1 MRFAF
6 FLWLLVLGAAAD
18 ERLPRLYLL
27 GDSTVHND
35 NKGYAGWGDVMTR
48 WFDPQR
54 IVVVN
59 CAAGGRSSRSFL
71 REGLWEPVKEKLQ
84 PGDFVL
90 IQFGH
95 NDAGEV
101 KDGDGMASLNGIGG
115 STKEVE
121 GPKGRETVRT
131 YGAYLSTFIADAK
144 ARHATPIVCSPVP
157 QNRWKDDR
165 VVRVRETYGRWAK
178 KAAAANGAAFVDLN
192 EIAAWKYESVGRQKV
207 FGYYTPADP
216 IHTTPEGARAHAEC
230 VVAGLRKLSDD
241 PFAPYLRKPG

>member
-1 MRFAF
+1 MRIAF
-6 FLWLLVLGAAAD
+6 FLWLLVLGAVAE
-18 ERLPRLYLL
+18 ERVPRLYLV

-35 NKGYAGWGDVMTR
+35 TKGYAGWGDVLPQ
-48 WFDPQR
+48 WFDSER

-101 KDGDGMASLNGIGG
+101 KDGTSTASLNGIG
-115 STKEVE
+115 SATKEVE

-131 YGAYLSTFIADAK
+131 YGSYLSTFIIDVK
-144 ARHATPIVCSPVP
+144 ARMATPVVCSPVP
-157 QNRWKDDR
+157 QNRWKEER
-165 VVRVRETYGRWAK
+165 VERVRDTYSRWAK
-178 KAAAANGAAFVDLN
+178 KAAASSGAAFVDLN

-207 FGYYTPADP
+207 FAYYKPVDP
-216 IHTTPEGARAHAEC
+216 IHTTSEGARAHAEC
-230 VVAGLRKLSDD
+230 VVAGLRKLPGD
-241 PFAPYLRKPG
+241 PFAPYLRKSN